1 MWNFIDIL
9 QQIPEVS
16 PLPCHRIIIMVMVIN
31 RDPLSN
37 MANNII
43 VGEDP
48 TLITDKPKIQKGWYK
63 RGLFL
68 GLKLM

>member
-1 MWNFIDIL
+1 MLNFIDIP
-9 QQIPEVS
+9 QQTPEVS
-16 PLPCHRIIIMVMVIN
+16 PLLCHRIIVMVIN